1 MKIKDNDMFLRTLQ
15 LEEDYIFNRIKN
27 CLTSL
32 AAIPEDSQPEFKA
45 TLETIY
51 KTEISTLFSLA
62 RWRLSV
68 VESEFWKKSILAEA
82 GKVLFKDGG
91 KHEPS

>member
-1 MKIKDNDMFLRTLQ
+1 MKIKNNDTFLRTLQ

-27 CLTSL
+27 CLDSL
-32 AAIPEDSQPEFKA
+32 AAIPEDSLPEFKA

-68 VESEFWKKSILAEA
+68 VESEPWKESILIEA
-82 GKVLFKDGG
+82 SKVLFKDGG
-91 KHEPS
+91 NHE